1 MNKEST
7 IPKKLDRITQY
18 CVFIP
23 WSIFKPIKKNK
34 KTVRQISRPELINLY
49 IFFFTFFIFYK
60 KANPIRLYTKDIALK
75 TK

>member
-1 MNKEST
+1 MNKENN
-7 IPKKLDRITQY
+7 IPKKLERTTQY
-18 CVFIP
+18 CVFIL

-49 IFFFTFFIFYK
+49 MFFFTFFVFYK
-60 KANPIRLYTKDIALK
+60 KANPIKLYTKGITLK